1 MPSPVLKLPLKSTHH
16 VELGPVVSA
25 KGCVVALLV
34 RILFWC
40 GIVIPRR
47 RKISPRVLGDGK
59 TTCGL
64 QFCSQDRSFFGPQV
78 GCSFRAATIKS
89 SSSSDTFAGLV
100 RRSRE
105 RSATLCTSCLD
116 SR

>member
-47 RKISPRVLGDGK
+47 RKISPRVLGAGK

-78 GCSFRAATIKS
+78 GAAFAPRQSNPRAHRTLSTGSSEDAESAQRCSA
-89 SSSSDTFAGLV
+89 
-100 RRSRE
+100 RR
-105 RSATLCTSCLD
+105 
-116 SR
+116 